1 MRTTRHEP
9 WGMGAGLVFV
19 VLLAAGLCLLS
30 LPGGE
35 SVAHKITALYAGEG
49 EQAQL
54 IFGSYLLATAAVFF
68 YWSIEIPSGP
78 IRTGRLSRIARDRLR
93 SRRRFRGAAFCRW
106 HQTDERRCRHHL
118 HRRKGRESRDASD
131 HCSSTSG

>member
-9 WGMGAGLVFV
+9 WGPGAGLVFV

-35 SVAHKITALYAGEG
+35 SVAHRITSVYAGEG

-54 IFGSYLLATAAVFF
+54 IFGSYLLATAALFF
-68 YWSIEIPSGP
+68 YWAIEMPSGQFAP
-78 IRTGRLSRIARDRLR
+78 ADSAGSRATDFAIGVA
-93 SRRRFRGAAFCRW
+93 FAALLFAAGTK
-106 HQTDERRCRHHL
+106 QTSVAA
-118 HRRKGRESRDASD
+118 GI
-131 HCSSTSG
+131 T